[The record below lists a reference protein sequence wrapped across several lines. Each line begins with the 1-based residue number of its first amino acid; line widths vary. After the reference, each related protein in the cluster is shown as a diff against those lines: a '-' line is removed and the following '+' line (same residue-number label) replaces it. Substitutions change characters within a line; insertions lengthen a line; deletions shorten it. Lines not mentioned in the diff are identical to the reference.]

1 MREEM
6 LRDIGTERRVPI
18 GNADRYVVSMP
29 EHPEPMTLGNMRQN
43 GVRSLAVYC
52 NLYGQM

>member
-1 MREEM
+1 MRENV

-18 GNADRYVVSMP
+18 GRADRYIAPMP

-43 GVRSLAVYC
+43 GVRSLAH
-52 NLYGQM
+52 LL